1 MLTLQ
6 PGEHGSTYY
15 GGNLL
20 VCEVVTVTFEIL
32 CDKKLSENSVERDIQ
47 LRIMKLYLQLFLFLF
62 FFIFQAQQ
70 INNKTKTKA

>member
-47 LRIMKLYLQLFLFLF
+47 LRIMKIVFEVV
-62 FFIFQAQQ
+62 FIF
-70 INNKTKTKA
+70 ILFYFSSPTN